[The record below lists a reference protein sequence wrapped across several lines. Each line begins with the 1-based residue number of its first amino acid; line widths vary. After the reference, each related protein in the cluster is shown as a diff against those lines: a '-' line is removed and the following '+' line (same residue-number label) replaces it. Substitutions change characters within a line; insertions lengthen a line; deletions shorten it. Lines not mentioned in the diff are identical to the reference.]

1 MLLTHALVVIL
12 IFNQCMSLTVYSPSL
27 GGPVLLYKPQVA
39 SHPESTSITD
49 SEGSNDHLLQPS
61 PPAPVESSHLLYAQ
75 VDPVKQ
81 TQVPPPANDDPVQY
95 TLIKHQ
101 DKL

>member
-1 MLLTHALVVIL
+1 
-12 IFNQCMSLTVYSPSL
+12 MSLTVYSPSL

-61 PPAPVESSHLLYAQ
+61 PPAPVYAQ
-75 VDPVKQ
+75 VDPV
-81 TQVPPPANDDPVQY
+81 
-95 TLIKHQ
+95 
-101 DKL
+101 